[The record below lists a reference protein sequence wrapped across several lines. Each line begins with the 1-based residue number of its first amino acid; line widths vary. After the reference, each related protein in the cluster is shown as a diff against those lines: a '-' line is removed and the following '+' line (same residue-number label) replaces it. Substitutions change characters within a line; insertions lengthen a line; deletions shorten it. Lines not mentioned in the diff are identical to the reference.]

1 MAVTESGEFR
11 VEARAPGKVIL
22 SGEHAVVHGTSA
34 VAAALGLYTTATI
47 RPGMDDSCVLDLPQL
62 GVYSK
67 WPLKMIEE
75 LITQPHLLNPKPAH
89 VTSYSESEWPQ
100 LAAFVER
107 QVRSLSAKGAK
118 GADAAVTAFLF
129 LYTSILGLQPATV
142 RVSSELPV
150 GAGLGSSAAYCVALT
165 TALLAYSREIELPQ
179 LPSVGEEV
187 STDRKI
193 WFDVDE
199 KKVDLVNKWAFE
211 GERIIHGRPSGI
223 DNTVS
228 TYGYVVKFKKGQ
240 ITRLHTQ
247 MPLRMLLT
255 NTQVGR
261 NTKALVAGVG
271 ERALRH
277 PAAMGAIFKAIDEIA
292 EEVVTILQTP
302 PETAR
307 LGKSGEVVS
316 SDECGP
322 HPVAKTVQEIRLQ
335 ELVDMNQGL
344 LQGIGVSHLS
354 IESIC
359 QITAAYRLSSKLTGA
374 GGGGCVLTLL
384 PHKLSSTS
392 VELVK
397 VDIEG
402 KGFSCFEAVIGG
414 NGVQVSCQAVS

>member
-1 MAVTESGEFR
+1 MAPSISPCILRSGFDR
-11 VEARAPGKVIL
+11 MRSDVAIDLRFISFSVNAGIL
-22 SGEHAVVHGTSA
+22 RSGV
-34 VAAALGLYTTATI
+34 
-47 RPGMDDSCVLDLPQL
+47 DDGCVLDLPQL
-62 GVYSK
+62 GVNLK
-67 WPLKMIEE
+67 WPLKVIEE
-75 LITQPHLLNPKPAH
+75 IVTQGHLLDPKPAH
-89 VTSYSESEWPQ
+89 VASYAESEWPQ
-100 LAAFVER
+100 LGAFVE
-107 QVRSLSAKGAK
+107 QQLGLHAVK

-129 LYTSILGLQPATV
+129 LYTSILGLQPVTV
-142 RVSSELPV
+142 RVTSELPV
-150 GAGLGSSAAYCVALT
+150 GAGLGSSAAYCVALS
-165 TALLAYSREIELPQ
+165 AGLLAYCGEIDLPQ
-179 LPSVGEEV
+179 ENGA
-187 STDRKI
+187 DRKTWI
-193 WFDVDE
+193 DVNE
-199 KKVDLVNKWAFE
+199 KKIDLVNRWAFE

-228 TYGYVVKFKKGQ
+228 SFGYVVKFKQGQ

-247 MPLRMLLT
+247 LPLRMLLT

-292 EEVVTILQTP
+292 EEVVTILLTP
-302 PETAR
+302 SEN
-307 LGKSGEVVS
+307 SGGVKKKGEEIVS
-316 SDECGP
+316 TEECGP
-322 HPVAKTVQEIRLQ
+322 HPVFKTEQEVRLQ
-335 ELVDMNQGL
+335 ELVEMNQGL

-359 QITAAYRLSSKLTGA
+359 QITASYRLQSKLTGA

-397 VDIEG
+397 VDLEA

-414 NGVQVSCQAVS
+414 NGVQVSCQTLS

>member
-1 MAVTESGEFR
+1 M
-11 VEARAPGKVIL
+11 
-22 SGEHAVVHGTSA
+22 
-34 VAAALGLYTTATI
+34 
-47 RPGMDDSCVLDLPQL
+47 
-62 GVYSK
+62 
-67 WPLKMIEE
+67 
-75 LITQPHLLNPKPAH
+75 
-89 VTSYSESEWPQ
+89 
-100 LAAFVER
+100 
-107 QVRSLSAKGAK
+107 
-118 GADAAVTAFLF
+118 
-129 LYTSILGLQPATV
+129 
-142 RVSSELPV
+142 
-150 GAGLGSSAAYCVALT
+150 
-165 TALLAYSREIELPQ
+165 
-179 LPSVGEEV
+179 
-187 STDRKI
+187 
-193 WFDVDE
+193 
-199 KKVDLVNKWAFE
+199 
-211 GERIIHGRPSGI
+211 
-223 DNTVS
+223 
-228 TYGYVVKFKKGQ
+228 KFKKGQ

-384 PHKLSSTS
+384 PHSILTQLLINPEFSFYRVYCCLCMSALQILNWLIINTLFRIVFHVS
-392 VELVK
+392 G
-397 VDIEG
+397 IG
-402 KGFSCFEAVIGG
+402 KSGHRRERILLL
-414 NGVQVSCQAVS
+414 